1 MQDMFWNFTIRL
13 RMAAAVAMLV
23 GLFAVIGAMV
33 WSGADRMLILGTMAA
48 MLAVVVPLTLVNSA
62 SIVAPIARAQQLTDA
77 ITQGDLGTRLEVRGE
92 DEAAQL
98 LRALLRM
105 QDAVGA
111 IVGSI
116 RESTEAVGTAS
127 TQIAAGNQ
135 ELSMRTEQTAGSLQQ
150 TSSSME
156 QLSETV
162 RQTADSAQLANELAG
177 QASSAAQRG
186 GDVMTQVVSNME
198 EISASSRKIA
208 EIIGVIDGIAFQTNI
223 LALNAAV
230 EAARAGEQGRGF
242 AVVAGEVRN
251 LAQRSAHAAKEIKT
265 LIGASVDKV
274 GAGTHLVHDA
284 GRAMSDIVSGVQRV
298 SDLISEITASTSE
311 QSTELGRVSAAVSQL
326 DQMTQQNAALVE
338 ESAAAADSLRRQ
350 AATLAAGVKSFQ
362 LGTGGGSSG
371 SRVPSVSPAPKP
383 KSAVRAAA
391 APVAR
396 AAATPVS
403 APVSRPAPP
412 PPPAAERKAAPAP
425 APVAETGST
434 EQWES
439 F

>member
-1 MQDMFWNFTIRL
+1 MQDLFWNFTIRL

-33 WSGADRMLILGTMAA
+33 WAEADRLVILGTMAA
-48 MLAVVVPLTLVNSA
+48 MLAVVVPLTLINSA
-62 SIVAPIARAQQLTDA
+62 SIVAPIARARQLADA
-77 ITQGDLGTRLEVRGE
+77 ITQGDLGTRLQVRGD

-98 LRALLRM
+98 LRALLSM

-111 IVGSI
+111 IVSRI
-116 RESTEAVGTAS
+116 RDSTEAVGTAS

-150 TSSSME
+150 TASSME
-156 QLSETV
+156 QLTETV
-162 RQTADSAQLANELAG
+162 RQTADSAQLANDLAN
-177 QASSAAQRG
+177 QASGAAQRG

-251 LAQRSAHAAKEIKT
+251 LAQRSAHAAKEIKA
-265 LIGASVDKV
+265 LISASVDKV

-284 GRAMSDIVSGVQRV
+284 GRAMNDIVGGVQRV

-338 ESAAAADSLRRQ
+338 ESAAAADSLRTQ
-350 AATLAAGVKSFQ
+350 AAALASGIKSFQ
-362 LGTGGGSSG
+362 VGSGASLAGPTRAAVRKASSG
-371 SRVPSVSPAPKP
+371 SA
-383 KSAVRAAA
+383 AAA
-391 APVAR
+391 APKP
-396 AAATPVS
+396 AAPKPV
-403 APVSRPAPP
+403 PAPAP
-412 PPPAAERKAAPAP
+412 RPVAKAPAPAESTRSPSPAP
-425 APVAETGST
+425 APVAENVST

>member
-33 WSGADRMLILGTMAA
+33 WSGADRLLILGTMAA
-48 MLAVVVPLTLVNSA
+48 MLAVVVPLTLINSA

-77 ITQGDLGTRLEVRGE
+77 ITQGDLGTRLDVRGE

-116 RESTEAVGTAS
+116 RESTDAVGTAS

-156 QLSETV
+156 QLSDTV

-311 QSTELGRVSAAVSQL
+311 QSTELGRVSAAVGQL

-371 SRVPSVSPAPKP
+371 SRMSPASPGPRPKP
-383 KSAVRAAA
+383 VVRAV
-391 APVAR
+391 APAPR
-396 AAATPVS
+396 AAS
-403 APVSRPAPP
+403 APASVSRPAPP
-412 PPPAAERKAAPAP
+412 PPPATERKAAPAP

>member
-1 MQDMFWNFTIRL
+1 MQDLFWNFKIRL
-13 RMAAAVAMLV
+13 RMAAAVAMLI

-33 WSGADRMLILGTMAA
+33 WTGADRMLILGTMGA
-48 MLAVVVPLTLVNSA
+48 MLAVVVPLTLLNSS
-62 SIVAPIARAQQLTDA
+62 SIVVPIARAQQLTDA
-77 ITQGDLGTRLEVRGE
+77 ITQGDLGTRLEVQGD

-150 TSSSME
+150 TASSME

-162 RQTADSAQLANELAG
+162 RQTADSAQRANELAV
-177 QASSAAQRG
+177 QASGAAQRG
-186 GDVMTQVVSNME
+186 GDVMTQVVTNME

-284 GRAMSDIVSGVQRV
+284 GRAMSDIVGGVQRV

-350 AATLAAGVKSFQ
+350 AATLAAGVKTFQ
-362 LGTGGGSSG
+362 LGSGGTSHRLSA
-371 SRVPSVSPAPKP
+371 VPAPVASPRPAASAARPASAPAPK
-383 KSAVRAAA
+383 AAA
-391 APVAR
+391 AP
-396 AAATPVS
+396 
-403 APVSRPAPP
+403 APVSRPTHAPAP
-412 PPPAAERKAAPAP
+412 VVERKAAPAP

>member
-33 WSGADRMLILGTMAA
+33 WSGADRLLILGTMAA

-208 EIIGVIDGIAFQTNI
+208 EKSCRF
-223 LALNAAV
+223 LL
-230 EAARAGEQGRGF
+230 
-242 AVVAGEVRN
+242 
-251 LAQRSAHAAKEIKT
+251 LS
-265 LIGASVDKV
+265 LI
-274 GAGTHLVHDA
+274 
-284 GRAMSDIVSGVQRV
+284 
-298 SDLISEITASTSE
+298 
-311 QSTELGRVSAAVSQL
+311 
-326 DQMTQQNAALVE
+326 
-338 ESAAAADSLRRQ
+338 
-350 AATLAAGVKSFQ
+350 
-362 LGTGGGSSG
+362 
-371 SRVPSVSPAPKP
+371 
-383 KSAVRAAA
+383 
-391 APVAR
+391 
-396 AAATPVS
+396 
-403 APVSRPAPP
+403 
-412 PPPAAERKAAPAP
+412 
-425 APVAETGST
+425 
-434 EQWES
+434 
-439 F
+439 